1 MIINKD
7 GLITEN
13 QNTND
18 TIELKANETI
28 NSTNDNLDFN
38 SNTNVNE
45 VQENS
50 QGTVLAS
57 DVPFFEDPSDTST
70 NNHISISEVQLSLEL
85 DFSVAEIADQKET
98 AETNCLALT
107 VRKNYNLSIIKNGLL
122 TTLRVS
128 WKVGISTLLL
138 NILKLFF

>member
-45 VQENS
+45 VQ
-50 QGTVLAS
+50 
-57 DVPFFEDPSDTST
+57 
-70 NNHISISEVQLSLEL
+70 
-85 DFSVAEIADQKET
+85 
-98 AETNCLALT
+98 
-107 VRKNYNLSIIKNGLL
+107 
-122 TTLRVS
+122 
-128 WKVGISTLLL
+128 
-138 NILKLFF
+138 